1 MTTRDVYKQQS
12 FGARVGF
19 GSSIGLLIVDL
30 QRGFADPE
38 AFGGYNIAQAI
49 RHSAELLAAARA
61 ASIPIAHTCF
71 QVQDGATNLGPF
83 GLKVPNLAKLT
94 PDSDDSRIVEELTPI
109 KGEFLATK
117 QHASAFFGT
126 SLSSWLLTQRV
137 DTLLIAGCTTSGCV
151 RASVIDASAYGLRP
165 IVVEECVGDRA
176 EGPHR
181 ANLFD
186 MDQKYADVVS
196 LGLVLDR
203 LRSVGETKT
212 PQTPENVR

>member
-1 MTTRDVYKQQS
+1 MTTDDVYKKQS
-12 FGARVGF
+12 FGTRVGF
-19 GSSIGLLIVDL
+19 GDSIGLLIIDFL
-30 QRGFADPE
+30 RGFADPE
-38 AFGGYNIAQAI
+38 AFGGYNIADAI
-49 RHSAELLAAARA
+49 RHTTELLAAARV
-61 ASIPIAHTCF
+61 ASIPIAHACF
-71 QVQDGATNLGPF
+71 QVQEGGTNLGPF

-94 PDSDDSRIVEELTPI
+94 ADAVGSRIVEELTPL
-109 KGEFLATK
+109 KGELVATK

-126 SLSSWLLTQRV
+126 SLSSWLLMHRV

-186 MDQKYADVVS
+186 MDQKYADVVPLS
-196 LGLVLDR
+196 EVLDR
-203 LRSVGETKT
+203 LRSTHGTRA
-212 PQTPENVR
+212 PGARAR